1 MSKDK
6 TPQRRECHYT
16 PKELAAAICV
26 EALLAVLRDD
36 EYWLGDASANYRRRA
51 LDQIE
56 KLATLLGDKY
66 NFDFILPE
74 RNYRDE

>member
-6 TPQRRECHYT
+6 NPQRLEYHYT
-16 PKELAAAICV
+16 AKELAAAICV
-26 EALLAVLRDD
+26 EALIAVLRDD

-56 KLATLLGDKY
+56 KLAMLLGDKY
-66 NFDFILPE
+66 NFDFMLPE